1 MERFHKLQKPL
12 TLMSMGEAINLILKH
27 RTARTI
33 SILGSVSRKKE
44 DKKVKADKMEAVIKK
59 MDRNK
64 MAEILRS
71 LK

>member
-1 MERFHKLQKPL
+1 
-12 TLMSMGEAINLILKH
+12 MGEAINLILKH